1 MKTVLITGGTRG
13 IGKAIAIKFAQNKYN
28 LVLNYV
34 NDTEQAEKLKKELET
49 EYGVSVL
56 LIKGD
61 ISLEETV
68 KSILSKSLEK
78 FDSIDVLVNNAG
90 IAIDTTLED
99 KTVDNFR
106 RILDVNLIGT
116 FLTCKH
122 IGGYMFNNQKGKI
135 INITS
140 TNGIDTYY
148 PESMDYDASKAGVI
162 SLTKN
167 FAQSYAPYTNVN
179 AVACG
184 WVNTD
189 MNKDMDNS
197 FKQEEIDKILLK
209 RFAETY
215 EIADVV
221 YFLANEASY
230 INGSVIRVDGGKDVR

>member
-1 MKTVLITGGTRG
+1 MKTALITGGTRG
-13 IGKAIAIKFAQNKYN
+13 IGEAIAIKFAQSNYN
-28 LVLNYV
+28 LVLNYI
-34 NDTEQAEKLKKELET
+34 NNTEKAEKLKNQIEN

-56 LIKGD
+56 LVKGD
-61 ISLEETV
+61 ISDEETV
-68 KSILSKSLEK
+68 KSMLSEALEK
-78 FDSIDVLVNNAG
+78 FESIDILINNAG
-90 IAIDTTLED
+90 IAIDTILED

-122 IGGYMFNNQKGKI
+122 IGGYMYNNKKGKI

-140 TNGIDTYY
+140 TNAIDTYY

-167 FAQSYAPYTNVN
+167 FSQCYAPFINVN
-179 AVACG
+179 GVACG

-189 MNKDMDNS
+189 MNKDMDDS
-197 FKQEEIDKILLK
+197 FRQSEIDKILLR

-215 EIADVV
+215 EIANVV
-221 YFLANEASY
+221 YFLASEASY
-230 INGSVIRVDGGKDVR
+230 INGSIIRVDGGKDVR